1 MLEPE
6 EDGFVYRT
14 RRDPAGLDPAM
25 RRMALGAGGVSLVV
39 IVVALLWSGVRG
51 AGFGPPPVITAP
63 PGPLRIVPANPGG
76 LVVPEANV
84 PIMSGLTPVAPP
96 QLAPGAPTPDIS
108 QLDQEAG
115 IGAPPPAPAQPS
127 PAAPPA
133 GQASQPAPQAQP
145 VPAPAQAGQKLAAGT
160 LQPTTQAT
168 AASGNVAVQLAATGS
183 EAGAQA
189 VWNGLQR
196 KLPGLLGDRAADIF
210 PAVVGGETVWRLRVG
225 GFASTAA
232 ARDFCASV
240 RAQGAS
246 CAVASF

>member
-1 MLEPE
+1 LLEPE

-14 RRDPAGLDPAM
+14 RRDPAGMDPAM

-84 PIMSGLTPVAPP
+84 PIMSGVTPVAPP
-96 QLAPGAPTPDIS
+96 QLAPGTPTPDIS

-115 IGAPPPAPAQPS
+115 IGAPPPA
-127 PAAPPA
+127 
-133 GQASQPAPQAQP
+133 QPAPAGAGAPPQP
-145 VPAPAQAGQKLAAGT
+145 VPNAEPAPAAVPAGPKTADSAPQPAAK
-160 LQPTTQAT
+160 PM

-189 VWNGLQR
+189 VWRGLQR
-196 KLPGLLGDRAADIF
+196 KLPALLSHRSVDIF
-210 PAVVGGETVWRLRVG
+210 PAVVGGQTVWRLRVG
-225 GFASTAA
+225 GFASAEA

-240 RAQGAS
+240 RARGAA